1 MIIHL
6 LKIYSLVRYSI
17 ISVDSVRNINKT
29 TFDTPENSKGER
41 TVLFRTLIN
50 NAKKI
55 KNLKFLYNLGN
66 SVVMITQYNI
76 DTTVITPD
84 RSYTISNPDKN
95 KAYDGKY
102 ILMDKQEI
110 FRREDEK
117 YFTST
122 VTMKFAK
129 IVS

>member
-1 MIIHL
+1 
-6 LKIYSLVRYSI
+6 
-17 ISVDSVRNINKT
+17 
-29 TFDTPENSKGER
+29 
-41 TVLFRTLIN
+41 
-50 NAKKI
+50 
-55 KNLKFLYNLGN
+55 
-66 SVVMITQYNI
+66 MITQYNI

-129 IVS
+129 IRTFYCSSLNSTSIAPLQRSS